1 MNAVSYRPS
10 AVSPPSPALP
20 VAEPSWRQSPSPWTA
35 ARRRFVRSRTGLSG
49 ALVLLLVTL
58 AAIFATQVSP
68 YSPTRQDFRVERQ
81 APSLEHLM
89 GTDEFGRDVLSRV
102 IHGAR
107 VSLLAGAVTALLS
120 LVVGLVLGMTA
131 AYYGKQADA
140 LIMRVMD
147 IVLAFPYILL
157 AIAVVAILG
166 PGLLNA
172 MIAIAIVY
180 VPHYARVVRG
190 AVLSV
195 RARDF
200 VEAAIASGAQDRRV
214 MWHHVLPNTLAPVIV
229 QTTLNVGTAIIDT
242 AGLSFLGLGTQPPTP
257 DWGNMLSAGRSYIID
272 SPWIAT
278 FPGLA
283 ILVTVLAFNLMG
295 DALRDA
301 FDPRLR
307 S

>member
-1 MNAVSYRPS
+1 VAVSDTLSVPAQPGATRPILRHS
-10 AVSPPSPALP
+10 TT
-20 VAEPSWRQSPSPWTA
+20 PWTA
-35 ARRRFVRSRTGLSG
+35 ARRRFVHSRTGVIG
-49 ALVLLLVTL
+49 ACVLVAVTL
-58 AAIFATQVSP
+58 AAIFAGQVSP
-68 YSPTRQDFRVERQ
+68 YNPIRQDFRVEHEP
-81 APSLEHLM
+81 PSAAHWM
-89 GTDEFGRDVLSRV
+89 GTDEFGRDVLSR
-102 IHGAR
+102 IIWGAQA
-107 VSLLAGAVTALLS
+107 SLQAGATAAS
-120 LVVGLVLGMTA
+120 IALVVGLLLGMLA
-131 AYYGKQADA
+131 AYYGGRTDS

-147 IVLAFPYILL
+147 VVLAFPYILL

-166 PGLLNA
+166 PGLRNA
-172 MIAIAIVY
+172 MIAIGIVY

-195 RARDF
+195 RARDY
-200 VEAAIASGAQDRRV
+200 VEAARALGAQDGRI
-214 MWHHVLPNTLAPVIV
+214 MWQHVLPNTLAPVIV

-257 DWGNMLSAGRSYIID
+257 DWGNMLSAGRSYVID

-307 S
+307 

>member
-1 MNAVSYRPS
+1 MVM
-10 AVSPPSPALP
+10 
-20 VAEPSWRQSPSPWTA
+20 RQAPSPWTA
-35 ARRRFVRSRTGLSG
+35 ARRRFVRSRTGLFG
-49 ALVLLLVTL
+49 AVVLLIVTL
-58 AAIFATQVSP
+58 AAIFAAQVAP
-68 YSPTRQDFRVERQ
+68 YNPTRQDFRVEREP
-81 APSLEHLM
+81 PSAEHWM

-102 IHGAR
+102 IWGAR
-107 VSLLAGAVTALLS
+107 ASLAAGAVAASIALA
-120 LVVGLVLGMTA
+120 VGLILGMVA
-131 AYYGKQADA
+131 AYYGNRTDSF
-140 LIMRVMD
+140 IMRVMD

-172 MIAIAIVY
+172 MIAIGIVY

-195 RARDF
+195 RAREY
-200 VEAAIASGAQDRRV
+200 VEAARALGARDDRV
-214 MWHHVLPNTLAPVIV
+214 MVQHVLPNTLAPVIV

-257 DWGNMLSAGRSYIID
+257 DWGNMLSAGRSYVID

-301 FDPRLR
+301 FDPKLR
-307 S
+307 

>member
-1 MNAVSYRPS
+1 M
-10 AVSPPSPALP
+10 
-20 VAEPSWRQSPSPWTA
+20 A
-35 ARRRFVRSRTGLSG
+35 ARRRFLRSRTGLAG
-49 ALVLLLVTL
+49 ALVLIVMIA
-58 AAIFATQVSP
+58 AAIFAAQVSP
-68 YSPTRQDFRVERQ
+68 YNPTRQDFRVKSQ
-81 APSLEHLM
+81 PPSLTHLM

-102 IHGAR
+102 IYGAQA
-107 VSLLAGAVTALLS
+107 SLQAGAVAASIALL
-120 LVVGLVLGMTA
+120 VGLVLGMLA
-131 AYYGKQADA
+131 AYYGGATDNI
-140 LIMRVMD
+140 IMRVMD
-147 IVLAFPYILL
+147 VILAFPYILL

-166 PGLLNA
+166 PGLRNA
-172 MIAIAIVY
+172 MIAIGIVY
-180 VPHYARVVRG
+180 IPYYARVVRG

-200 VEAAIASGAQDRRV
+200 VGAARALGARDGRIMLQ
-214 MWHHVLPNTLAPVIV
+214 HVLPNTLAPVIV
-229 QTTLNVGTAIIDT
+229 QTTLNVGSAIIDT

-257 DWGNMLSAGRSYIID
+257 DWGNMLSAGRSYVID

-307 S
+307 

>member
-1 MNAVSYRPS
+1 VIGACV
-10 AVSPPSPALP
+10 L
-20 VAEPSWRQSPSPWTA
+20 VA
-35 ARRRFVRSRTGLSG
+35 
-49 ALVLLLVTL
+49 VTL
-58 AAIFATQVSP
+58 AAIFAGQVSP
-68 YSPTRQDFRVERQ
+68 YNPIRQDFRVEHEP
-81 APSLEHLM
+81 PSAAHWM
-89 GTDEFGRDVLSRV
+89 GTDEFGRDVLSR
-102 IHGAR
+102 IIWGAQA
-107 VSLLAGAVTALLS
+107 SLQAGATAAS
-120 LVVGLVLGMTA
+120 IALVVGLLLGMLA
-131 AYYGKQADA
+131 AYYGGRTDS

-147 IVLAFPYILL
+147 VVLAFPYILL

-166 PGLLNA
+166 PGLRNA
-172 MIAIAIVY
+172 MIAIGIVY

-195 RARDF
+195 RARDY
-200 VEAAIASGAQDRRV
+200 VEAARALGAQDGRI
-214 MWHHVLPNTLAPVIV
+214 MWQHVLPNTLAPVIV

-257 DWGNMLSAGRSYIID
+257 DWGNMLSAGRSYVID

-307 S
+307 

>member
-1 MNAVSYRPS
+1 
-10 AVSPPSPALP
+10 
-20 VAEPSWRQSPSPWTA
+20 
-35 ARRRFVRSRTGLSG
+35 
-49 ALVLLLVTL
+49 
-58 AAIFATQVSP
+58 
-68 YSPTRQDFRVERQ
+68 
-81 APSLEHLM
+81 M

-102 IHGAR
+102 IWGAQA
-107 VSLLAGAVTALLS
+107 SLQAGATAASIALI
-120 LVVGLVLGMTA
+120 VGLVLGMLA
-131 AYYGKQADA
+131 AYYGGRTDN
-140 LIMRVMD
+140 LIMRCMD
-147 IVLAFPYILL
+147 VVLAFPYILL

-166 PGLLNA
+166 PGLRNA
-172 MIAIAIVY
+172 MIAIGIVY

-195 RARDF
+195 RARDY
-200 VEAAIASGAQDRRV
+200 VEAARALGAPDRRV
-214 MWHHVLPNTLAPVIV
+214 MWRHVLPNTLAPVIV
-229 QTTLNVGTAIIDT
+229 QTTLNVGSAIIDT

-257 DWGNMLSAGRSYIID
+257 DWGNMLQAGRSYVID

-307 S
+307 

>member
-1 MNAVSYRPS
+1 
-10 AVSPPSPALP
+10 
-20 VAEPSWRQSPSPWTA
+20 VA
-35 ARRRFVRSRTGLSG
+35 G
-49 ALVLLLVTL
+49 ALVLLVVLL
-58 AAIFATQVSP
+58 AAVFAGQVAP

-81 APSLEHLM
+81 APDQAHLM

-102 IHGAR
+102 IFGAR
-107 VSLLAGAVTALLS
+107 ASLAAGAVAASIAL
-120 LVVGLVLGMTA
+120 GLGLLLGMSA
-131 AYYGKQADA
+131 AYYGGALDN
-140 LIMRVMD
+140 LIMRLMD
-147 IVLAFPYILL
+147 VILAFPYILL

-166 PGLLNA
+166 PGLQNA
-172 MIAIAIVY
+172 MIAIGIVY
-180 VPHYARVVRG
+180 VPHYARVIRG
-190 AVLSV
+190 SVLSI
-195 RARDF
+195 RARDY
-200 VEAAIASGAQDRRV
+200 VDAARALGASDNRV
-214 MWHHVLPNTLAPVIV
+214 MWQHVLPNALAPVIV

-257 DWGNMLSAGRSYIID
+257 DWGNMLSAGRSYVID

-307 S
+307 

>member
-1 MNAVSYRPS
+1 MAISSEPLS
-10 AVSPPSPALP
+10 LP
-20 VAEPSWRQSPSPWTA
+20 AEPTSAPATRASRGVATPWTN
-35 ARRRFVRSRTGLSG
+35 ARRRFLRSRTGVAG
-49 ALVLLLVTL
+49 AVVLLIVVL
-58 AAIFATQVSP
+58 AAVFAFKIAP

-81 APSLEHLM
+81 PPSAQHVM
-89 GTDEFGRDVLSRV
+89 GTDEFGRDVFSRV
-102 IHGAR
+102 VWGAQT
-107 VSLLAGAVTALLS
+107 SLEAGAIAATIALII
-120 LVVGLVLGMTA
+120 GLALGMVA
-131 AYYGKQADA
+131 AYYGGRLDNVV
-140 LIMRVMD
+140 MRCMD
-147 IVLAFPYILL
+147 VVLAFPYILL

-190 AVLSV
+190 SVLSV
-195 RARDF
+195 RARDY
-200 VEAAIASGAQDRRV
+200 VEAARALGAGDRRV
-214 MWHHVLPNTLAPVIV
+214 MLQHVLPNTLAPVIV
-229 QTTLNVGTAIIDT
+229 QTTLIIGSAIIDT

-257 DWGNMLSAGRSYIID
+257 DWGNMLSAGRSYVID

-307 S
+307 